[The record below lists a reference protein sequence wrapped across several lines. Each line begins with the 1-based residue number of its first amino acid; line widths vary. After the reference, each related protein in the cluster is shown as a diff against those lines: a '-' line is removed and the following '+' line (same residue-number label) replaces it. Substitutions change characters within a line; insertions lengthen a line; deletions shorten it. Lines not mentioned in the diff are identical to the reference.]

1 MRGPVRHADGGTLG
15 LSPMCVRRVPPR
27 SFVSGLITALI
38 VVVLL
43 AGWPVLAPAATADP
57 RLEQAQAKRVQM
69 QARLDTV
76 MQRVTALEAE
86 TSETEA
92 ELASLR
98 DREAEQAE
106 AASTAS
112 GLFAARIRESY
123 MRGTADPM
131 LDLLSI
137 GSPEQAADQARALN
151 LLAVRSQAELESASA
166 ARTRTKATAEHVAE
180 VAARLAEQ
188 REELERVRAEA
199 AQLVAQAQQEEQQV
213 EATIARE
220 QAERERQARE
230 AREARERAAQ
240 QRAQRERA
248 SRTAAASS
256 PPASAPTAA
265 ASSSGGGSTSSAPVS
280 GGVAC
285 PVGNPRNYS
294 DTYGAPRSGG
304 RAHKGVDILAP
315 RGTPIY
321 AYESGTI
328 SRMNSNR
335 LGGISLYLR
344 GDSGTTYYYTHLQG
358 YVSGLSTGQRVSV
371 GQQIAYNGDTGNA
384 RGIPHLHWEVMPGG
398 GGNVNPYPYAK
409 RACG

>member
-15 LSPMCVRRVPPR
+15 LNPMCVRRVPPR
-27 SFVSGLITALI
+27 SFVSGFITALI

-43 AGWPVLAPAATADP
+43 AGWPVLGPAAAADP
-57 RLEQAQAKRVQM
+57 RLEQAQAKHAQM

-86 TSETEA
+86 TSATEA

-98 DREAEQAE
+98 DRESEQAQ

-166 ARTRTKATAEHVAE
+166 ARTRTKATAEQVAQ

-188 REELERVRAEA
+188 REELEHVRAEA

-213 EATIARE
+213 KATIARE

-248 SRTAAASS
+248 SRTAAASR
-256 PPASAPTAA
+256 PAASTQSAA
-265 ASSSGGGSTSSAPVS
+265 ASSGGGSTSSAPVS

-285 PVGNPRNYS
+285 PVGNPRSYS

-358 YVSGLSTGQRVSV
+358 YVSGLSTGQRVGV

>member
-1 MRGPVRHADGGTLG
+1 
-15 LSPMCVRRVPPR
+15 
-27 SFVSGLITALI
+27 
-38 VVVLL
+38 VLL
-43 AGWPVLAPAATADP
+43 AGWPVLGPAAAADP
-57 RLEQAQAKRVQM
+57 RLEQAQAKHAQM

-86 TSETEA
+86 TSATEA

-98 DREAEQAE
+98 DRESEQAQ